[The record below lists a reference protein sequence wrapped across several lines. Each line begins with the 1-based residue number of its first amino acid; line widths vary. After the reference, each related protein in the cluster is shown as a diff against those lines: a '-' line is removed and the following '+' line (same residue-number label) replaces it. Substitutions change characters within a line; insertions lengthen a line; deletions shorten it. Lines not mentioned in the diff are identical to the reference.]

1 MVLSYTLVVEVADIG
16 CVLDVNPIVRAI
28 AIFYLVSILKK
39 EISYDDAIAAPP
51 SLTGWRSILNY
62 LLITS
67 TELGSAINARSVE
80 QLKKTIPTPSPFE
93 FRVELA

>member
-1 MVLSYTLVVEVADIG
+1 M
-16 CVLDVNPIVRAI
+16 RAGREPYSSRYRH
-28 AIFYLVSILKK
+28 FLPRFILKK

-80 QLKKTIPTPSPFE
+80 QLKKTMPTPSPFE